1 MRPTRGA
8 EQGSPDASAPRAPS
22 IFLVGLMGAGK
33 TTVGRALAQRCGLRF
48 VDSDHEIERREGCTI
63 AELFARDGEAA
74 FRDREAEVIDELT
87 QLDGIVL
94 ATGGGA
100 VLREAS
106 RAALHGRGSVVYLRA
121 NPDELANRTR
131 HDRSRPLLQGVDARA
146 RLRELFRARDPL
158 YREVAHFVIDTGRP
172 SPALLTQLVLTQLEL
187 GGVLDAS
194 RKR

>member
-1 MRPTRGA
+1 MTG
-8 EQGSPDASAPRAPS
+8 PR

-74 FRDREAEVIDELT
+74 FRDIEAAVIDELT

-100 VLREAS
+100 VLRESS
-106 RAALHGRGSVVYLRA
+106 RAALHARGSVVYLRA
-121 NPDELANRTR
+121 SPDELANRTR

-187 GGVLDAS
+187 GGVLDTS
-194 RKR
+194 RRR